1 VRWIPA
7 LSMLLVSVIS
17 YIDRNTLALLAP
29 TILRETHLSNQ
40 QYGWVILAFSIAY
53 TIGNPLWGWILD
65 RIGVRKGMAASV
77 SLWTLASVS
86 HAFATGIGSFGL
98 ARAVL
103 GFGEGATFPGGLRT
117 VVQTLPPELRARG
130 TALAYSG
137 GSLGALITPL
147 VVTPIA
153 AAWGWRGAFWFTG
166 AVGALWL
173 AGWGLLSRTEKLSA
187 PHVEPAR
194 ADMQWT
200 DPGLWA
206 FMAIYAL
213 GAFPLGFVIYQA
225 ALYLSQVLHLP
236 QTTIG
241 KVLWIPP
248 LGWETGYF
256 FWGWV
261 TDRYTASGASTPA
274 LRKLFLLLAIL
285 SLPLAAVPLMP
296 SLAATL
302 AMMFA
307 TMFICAGFLIGSV
320 AQATHRYPSRYSGLI
335 AGLTSGAWSALVGI
349 AMPGIGKLFDL
360 HWYGVAFGIAAIAPA
375 AGFAVWSTLMRTP
388 VQPIPAH

>member
-1 VRWIPA
+1 
-7 LSMLLVSVIS
+7 MLLVSVIS

-29 TILRETHLSNQ
+29 TILKETHLTNQ

-53 TIGNPLWGWILD
+53 TVGNPLWGWILD
-65 RIGVRKGMAASV
+65 RVGVRAGMAASV
-77 SLWTLASVS
+77 SIWTLASVS
-86 HAFATGIGSFGL
+86 HAFATGIGSFGV

-117 VVQTLPPELRARG
+117 VVQTLPAELRARG

-147 VVTPIA
+147 VVTPVA
-153 AAWGWRGAFWFTG
+153 AAFGWRGAFWFTG

-173 AGWGLLSRTEKLSA
+173 AGWGLLSRNEKLRA
-187 PHVEPAR
+187 PEVEIAR
-194 ADMQWT
+194 ADMKWT
-200 DPGLWA
+200 DPGIWA
-206 FMAIYAL
+206 FMSIYAL
-213 GAFPLGFVIYQA
+213 GAFPLGFVIYQG

-261 TDRYTASGASTPA
+261 TDRFTGSGASRTA
-274 LRKLFLLLAIL
+274 LRKMYALLAVL
-285 SLPLAAVPLMP
+285 LLPLAAVPQLR
-296 SLAATL
+296 SLEATL
-302 AMMFA
+302 AMLFF

-320 AQATHRYPSRYSGLI
+320 AQATHMYSGRYAGLV
-335 AGLTSGAWSALVGI
+335 AGLTSGAWSALVGV
-349 AMPGIGKLFDL
+349 AMPGIGKLFDGQR
-360 HWYGVAFGIAAIAPA
+360 YEAAFVIAAVAPA
-375 AGFAVWSTLMRTP
+375 VGFGVWSVLMP
-388 VQPIPAH
+388 EKNDLGHE

>member
-1 VRWIPA
+1 
-7 LSMLLVSVIS
+7 MLLVSVIS

-29 TILRETHLSNQ
+29 TILKETHLTNQ

-53 TIGNPLWGWILD
+53 TVGNPVWGWILD
-65 RIGVRKGMAASV
+65 QVGVRRGMAASV

-86 HAFATGIGSFGL
+86 HAFAAGIGSFGL

-117 VVQTLPPELRARG
+117 VVQTLPAEMRARG

-153 AAWGWRGAFWFTG
+153 AAFGWRGAFWFTG

-173 AGWGLLSRTEKLSA
+173 AGWGLLSRGEKLRA
-187 PHVEPAR
+187 ATVEVEKAEMR
-194 ADMQWT
+194 WT
-200 DPGLWA
+200 DRRIWA

-225 ALYLSQVLHLP
+225 SLYLSQVLQLP

-256 FWGWV
+256 FWGWIV
-261 TDRYTASGASTPA
+261 DRYSGS
-274 LRKLFLLLAIL
+274 LGKLYGGLAVL
-285 SLPLAAVPLMP
+285 SL
-296 SLAATL
+296 SLAAAPLLRTLPATL
-302 AMMFA
+302 ALMFFA
-307 TMFICAGFLIGSV
+307 MFLCAGFMMGSV
-320 AQATHRYPSRYSGLI
+320 AQATRMYPSRYSGLI
-335 AGLTSGAWSALVGI
+335 AGLTSGAWSALVGV

-360 HWYGVAFGIAAIAPA
+360 HWYGVAFGIAAVAPA
-375 AGFAVWSTLMRTP
+375 AGVLVWAGLMRSP
-388 VQPIPAH
+388 DQA